1 METWPLARSNFARLG
16 LWQEV
21 TLEDLPSGKQVQAV
35 ATHPVGVPM
44 LDFIPSLR
52 LR

>member
-1 METWPLARSNFARLG
+1 METWPLARSNFGRLG

-21 TLEDLPSGKQVQAV
+21 TLEDVPSGKQVQAV
-35 ATHPVGVPM
+35 ATHPVGPM
-44 LDFIPSLR
+44 LDFIPRLR